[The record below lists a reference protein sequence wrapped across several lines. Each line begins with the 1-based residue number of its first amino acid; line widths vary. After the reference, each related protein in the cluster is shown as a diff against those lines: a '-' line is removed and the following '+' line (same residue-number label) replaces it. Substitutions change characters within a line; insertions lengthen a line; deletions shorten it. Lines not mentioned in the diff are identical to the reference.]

1 MLQNSAGDQ
10 MQKTLMNRSADKL
23 IKKAADCFDLAET
36 QHHVAETQHESA
48 GRQHCSADE
57 SEASARKLEVL
68 GRALEADAAEIKGN
82 NTEAVAREISV
93 PPLPTAPAIS
103 SASRPSAKSAP

>member
-1 MLQNSAGDQ
+1 

-57 SEASARKLEVL
+57 LEASARKLEVL

-82 NTEAVAREISV
+82 TEAVAREISV
-93 PPLPTAPAIS
+93 PPLPTAPTIS
-103 SASRPSAKSAP
+103 PASHPSAKSAP

>member
-1 MLQNSAGDQ
+1 
-10 MQKTLMNRSADKL
+10 MQKTLVNKL

-36 QHHVAETQHESA
+36 QHHVAETQHEGA

-57 SEASARKLEVL
+57 LEASARKLEVL

-82 NTEAVAREISV
+82 NNTEVVAREISA
-93 PPLPTAPAIS
+93 PPSPTVPAIP
-103 SASRPSAKSAP
+103 SASRLSAKSAP

>member
-1 MLQNSAGDQ
+1 MLQIQQVDQ

-23 IKKAADCFDLAET
+23 IRKAADCFDLAET
-36 QHHVAETQHESA
+36 QHHVAEAQHEGA

-57 SEASARKLEVL
+57 LEASARKLEVL

-82 NTEAVAREISV
+82 NTEVVAREISV
-93 PPLPTAPAIS
+93 PSLPVPAIS